1 MRVKSTPDV
10 TGETFVAQV
19 SARWTRVRLPRPSC
33 PPRSRNPP
41 LVVTFKSCHLLAVTQ
56 LSPRLWAGSRNQKYL
71 LYCGKFFIFIF
82 RVGGFLLC
90 LLSVRVA
97 PLTGERERERLIEM
111 TDTQPSEQHAH
122 LLNVI
127 LPFLCF
133 PPACVIVS
141 RCELCY

>member
-19 SARWTRVRLPRPSC
+19 RARWTRVRLPRPSC

-56 LSPRLWAGSRNQKYL
+56 LSPRLWAGSIEISTILWQV
-71 LYCGKFFIFIF
+71 FFIF

-127 LPFLCF
+127 LSFLCF
-133 PPACVIVS
+133 PPACVSVS

>member
-19 SARWTRVRLPRPSC
+19 RARWTRVRLPRPSC

-56 LSPRLWAGSRNQKYL
+56 LSPRLWAGSIEISTILWQVFLFLESADFSSVCSVCVSL
-71 LYCGKFFIFIF
+71 L
-82 RVGGFLLC
+82 LQ
-90 LLSVRVA
+90 
-97 PLTGERERERLIEM
+97 ERERERLIEM

-133 PPACVIVS
+133 PPACVSVS

>member
-19 SARWTRVRLPRPSC
+19 RARWTRVRLPRPSC

-56 LSPRLWAGSRNQKYL
+56 LSPRLWAGSIEISTILWQVFFFFFLESADFSSVCSVCVSL
-71 LYCGKFFIFIF
+71 L
-82 RVGGFLLC
+82 LQ
-90 LLSVRVA
+90 
-97 PLTGERERERLIEM
+97 ERERERLIEM

-127 LPFLCF
+127 LPFSLF
-133 PPACVIVS
+133 PPCL
-141 RCELCY
+141 R

>member
-19 SARWTRVRLPRPSC
+19 RARWTRVRLPRPSC

-56 LSPRLWAGSRNQKYL
+56 LSPRLWAGSIEISTILWQV
-71 LYCGKFFIFIF
+71 FFIF

-97 PLTGERERERLIEM
+97 PLRGERERLIEM

-133 PPACVIVS
+133 PPACVSVS

>member
-19 SARWTRVRLPRPSC
+19 RARWTRVRLPRPSC

-71 LYCGKFFIFIF
+71 LYCGKFFL
-82 RVGGFLLC
+82 FLESADFSSVC
-90 LLSVRVA
+90 SVCVSLL
-97 PLTGERERERLIEM
+97 LQERERERLIEM

-127 LPFLCF
+127 LPFSLF
-133 PPACVIVS
+133 PPCL
-141 RCELCY
+141 R

>member
-19 SARWTRVRLPRPSC
+19 RARWTRVRLPRPSC

-56 LSPRLWAGSRNQKYL
+56 LSPRLWAGSIEISTILWQVFLFLESADFSSVCSVCVSL
-71 LYCGKFFIFIF
+71 L
-82 RVGGFLLC
+82 LQ
-90 LLSVRVA
+90 
-97 PLTGERERERLIEM
+97 ERERERLIEM

-127 LPFLCF
+127 LPFSLF
-133 PPACVIVS
+133 PPCL
-141 RCELCY
+141 R